1 MDRASGGPSRDQDP
15 AAGVSFPDAPRLQLD
30 QLLGELTARAQDV
43 LTAQGRLR
51 GLLRANAAVVAELSL
66 PTVLQRIV
74 TSACELLEA
83 RYGALGVI
91 GTDGTLEQ
99 FVHVGMDEDV
109 VRRVGHLPEGKGLLG
124 ALIQDPRPIRLTR
137 ISDDPRSVGF
147 PPGHPPMESF
157 LGVPI
162 RVRGVVFG
170 NLYLT
175 ERVGGGQFTEED
187 EQLAAALAGTAGVA
201 IENARLY
208 EESERRRRWLA
219 SSTEVT
225 RALLSAD
232 GSAPLE
238 LIARRAAED
247 ADAVVAMLL
256 LPLGEDRLTVDVVT
270 GPLSEQ
276 LVGKVLPSEDSLAGE
291 AIRTGQP
298 ILAAHPRR
306 LLLDL
311 QSAALPPPIGP
322 VIAAPLDAGEAVI
335 GALCVARTAGSA
347 PFTPA
352 DVDMVAGFA
361 NHAALAMA
369 LARGRADEQLLRTVA
384 DHDRIAGDLHDHV
397 IQQLFAV
404 GMTLHSVAAGL
415 GDPRQSA
422 RLTTQVETLDAT
434 IAQIRASIYELH
446 QPKETAMPL
455 RGRLVDIAVAAA
467 DALGFEPGLR
477 LKGPLDSV
485 SVTLAD
491 DIAAVTRE
499 ALSNCARHAQA
510 TQVDVAVTATARLV
524 TVDVADDGR
533 GIGSPQRS
541 SGLSNMQR
549 RAEAHAG
556 SLTLA
561 PAATRNGADI
571 GTRLVWTAFLALDS
585 DG

>member
-1 MDRASGGPSRDQDP
+1 MDRADNRESGDEPRSD
-15 AAGVSFPDAPRLQLD
+15 VSFPDAPRLQLD
-30 QLLGELTARAQDV
+30 ELLGQLTARAQEV

-66 PTVLQRIV
+66 PTVLRRIV
-74 TSACELLEA
+74 TSACELLQA

-91 GTDGTLEQ
+91 GPDGMLEQ
-99 FVHVGMDEDV
+99 FVHVGMDDDV

-147 PPGHPPMESF
+147 PQGHPPMESF

-175 ERVGGGQFTEED
+175 EREGGGQFTEED

-232 GSAPLE
+232 GSEPLE

-256 LPLGEDRLTVDVVT
+256 LPLGKDRLAVDVAT
-270 GPLSEQ
+270 GPLAEQ
-276 LVGKVLPSEDSLAGE
+276 LIGKVVPSEDSLAGE

-298 ILAAHPRR
+298 VVAPHPRR

-311 QSAALPPPIGP
+311 DSPPLPPIGP
-322 VIAAPLDAGEAVI
+322 VIAAPLDAGDAII

-347 PFTPA
+347 QFTSA
-352 DVDMVAGFA
+352 DVDMMAGFA

-369 LARGRADEQLLRTVA
+369 LARGRADEQLLRTVE

-404 GMTLHSVAAGL
+404 GMTLHSVAAGV
-415 GDPRQSA
+415 GDERQAA
-422 RLTTQVETLDAT
+422 RLTSQVQTLDTT
-434 IAQIRASIYELH
+434 IARIRASIYALH
-446 QPKETAMPL
+446 EPREAATPL
-455 RGRLVDIAVAAA
+455 RGRLVDIAAAAA

-477 LKGPLDSV
+477 LTGALDALPA
-485 SVTLAD
+485 TLAD

-510 TQVDVAVTATARLV
+510 TAVDVAVTVSAHQV
-524 TVDVADDGR
+524 TIDVADDGC
-533 GIGSPQRS
+533 GIGSPERS
-541 SGLSNMQR
+541 SGLSNMRR
-549 RAEAHAG
+549 RAEAHDGALDLG
-556 SLTLA
+556 PWAS
-561 PAATRNGADI
+561 RDGADI
-571 GTRLVWTAFLALDS
+571 GTRLVWTAVRADDS
-585 DG
+585 KG

>member
-1 MDRASGGPSRDQDP
+1 MDRADSREPGDEPRSD
-15 AAGVSFPDAPRLQLD
+15 VSFPDAPRLQLD
-30 QLLGELTARAQDV
+30 ELLGQLTARAQEV

-66 PTVLQRIV
+66 PTVLRRIV
-74 TSACELLEA
+74 TSACELLQA

-91 GTDGTLEQ
+91 GPDGMLEQ
-99 FVHVGMDEDV
+99 FVHVGMDEDA

-147 PPGHPPMESF
+147 PQGHPPMESF

-175 ERVGGGQFTEED
+175 EREGGGQFTEED

-225 RALLSAD
+225 RALLSES
-232 GSAPLE
+232 GSEPLE
-238 LIARRAAED
+238 MIAQRAAED
-247 ADAVVAMLL
+247 ADAIVGMLL
-256 LPLGEDRLTVDVVT
+256 LPLGEGRLTVDVAT
-270 GPLSEQ
+270 GPLAEY
-276 LVGKVLPSEDSLAGE
+276 LVGKVVSDEDSLAGE
-291 AIRTGQP
+291 AIRTGRP
-298 ILAAHPRR
+298 VLAAHPRR

-311 QSAALPPPIGP
+311 HSAELSPIGP
-322 VIAAPLDAGEAVI
+322 VIAVPLDAGDSVI

-347 PFTPA
+347 QFGAA

-361 NHAALAMA
+361 NHAALAME
-369 LARGRADEQLLRTVA
+369 LARGRADEQLLRTVE

-415 GDPRQSA
+415 GDARQAA
-422 RLTTQVETLDAT
+422 RITAQVETLDAT

-446 QPKETAMPL
+446 QPQTAATPL
-455 RGRLVDIAVAAA
+455 RSRLVDIATGAV
-467 DALGFEPGLR
+467 DALGFEPSLR
-477 LKGPLDSV
+477 LKGPID
-485 SVTLAD
+485 TLGPMLSD
-491 DIAAVTRE
+491 DIAAVIRE
-499 ALSNCARHAQA
+499 SLSNCARHAQA
-510 TQVDVAVTATARLV
+510 TLVDVAVSATTETV
-524 TVDVADDGR
+524 TIEVADDGR

-541 SGLSNMQR
+541 SGLSNMRR
-549 RAEAHAG
+549 RANAHHG
-556 SLTLA
+556 DLSLGPRT
-561 PAATRNGADI
+561 THGGQET
-571 GTRLVWTAFLALDS
+571 GTRLVWTALVN
-585 DG
+585 

>member
-1 MDRASGGPSRDQDP
+1 
-15 AAGVSFPDAPRLQLD
+15 VSFPDTPRLQLD
-30 QLLGELTARAQDV
+30 QLLGELTTRAQEV

-66 PTVLQRIV
+66 PTVLRRIV
-74 TSACELLEA
+74 TSACELLQA
-83 RYGALGVI
+83 RYGAVGVI
-91 GTDGTLEQ
+91 GPDGMLEQ
-99 FVHVGMDEDV
+99 FVHVGMDDDL
-109 VRRVGHLPEGKGLLG
+109 VRRVGRLPQGKGLLG
-124 ALIQDPRPIRLTR
+124 ALIQDPRAIRLAR
-137 ISDDPRSVGF
+137 ITDDARSVGF
-147 PPGHPPMESF
+147 PPDHPAMDSF

-175 ERVGGGQFTEED
+175 EREGGGRFTEED
-187 EQLAAALAGTAGVA
+187 VHLATALAGTAGVA
-201 IENARLY
+201 IQNARLY

-225 RALLSAD
+225 RALLSSE
-232 GSAPLE
+232 GSEPLE

-256 LPLGEDRLTVDVVT
+256 LPFGEDRLTVDVST
-270 GPLSEQ
+270 GPLAEQ
-276 LVGKVLPSEDSLAGE
+276 LVGKVVSSQDSLAGE
-291 AIRTGQP
+291 AIRTGRP
-298 ILAAHPRR
+298 VLAAHPRR

-311 QSAALPPPIGP
+311 QSAALPPIGP
-322 VIAAPLDAGEAVI
+322 VIAAPLDAGSAVI

-352 DVDMVAGFA
+352 DVDMLAGFA

-369 LARGRADEQLLRTVA
+369 LARGRADEQMLRTVE

-404 GMTLHSVAAGL
+404 GMTLNSVAAAL
-415 GDPRQSA
+415 SDPRQAA
-422 RLTTQVETLDAT
+422 RLTAQVETLDAT
-434 IAQIRASIYELH
+434 IAQIRTSIYALQ
-446 QPKETAMPL
+446 QPSEAGGAL
-455 RGRLVDIAVAAA
+455 RGRLLDIVVASA

-477 LKGPLDSV
+477 LQGPLDSV
-485 SVTLAD
+485 PMPLAD

-510 TQVDVAVTATARLV
+510 KQVDVAVTVTAHQV
-524 TVDVADDGR
+524 TIDVADNGR
-533 GIGSPQRS
+533 GIGAPRRS
-541 SGLSNMQR
+541 SGLSNMRR

-556 SLTLA
+556 SLTLGPWA
-561 PAATRNGADI
+561 NRDGVDV
-571 GTRLVWTAFLALDS
+571 GTRLVWAACLARS
-585 DG
+585 SER